1 MNQEK
6 YYFCYSTNLSVF
18 LREVKGIEAICNAF
32 HHKTKKRFWLF
43 EKTDEVKGALAE
55 YTANSKGLG
64 LR

>member
-18 LREVKGIEAICNAF
+18 LREDKGIEAICNAF

-43 EKTDEVKGALAE
+43 EKTDEVKEALAE
-55 YTANSKGLG
+55 YTGNN
-64 LR
+64 R

>member
-1 MNQEK
+1 M
-6 YYFCYSTNLSVF
+6 F